1 MNWCAEIAPRPF
13 ARSLS
18 WTLPVLDLIT
28 LNPDMKKIA
37 VLGSTGSIGT
47 STLDVAD
54 AHPDKIL
61 ILGLAAHSS
70 WELLAKQTQQ
80 FQPRLAVLTDET
92 LSGQVDLSQFHPET
106 RLVFGSEGL
115 EELVTL
121 SEVEMVV
128 TGIVGAAGLRGTW
141 KAIEAGKDIALAN
154 KETLVVAGP
163 LIMKLAA
170 EKNSRIIPVDS
181 EHSALFQAMQCGRRQ
196 DIQTLILTA
205 SGGPFRGKTAK
216 ELKSVTREQALNH
229 PTWDMGPKITID
241 SATMMN
247 KTLEVIEARWLF
259 DFPASQIDVVIHPQS
274 VIHSF
279 VEYVDGSVMAQLSP
293 PDMKLPI
300 QYALSYPERWDGV
313 SPRMD
318 WKSSFALDFEP
329 PDRDAFPALDLGFEV
344 AERGGTCGA
353 VLNAANEV
361 AVERFLAG
369 ELEFCHI
376 SRLCR
381 DILESHDYQSS
392 PSLEELLV
400 LDEWTRK
407 ETYRWNY

>member
-1 MNWCAEIAPRPF
+1 MNWCAEIAPLPF

-181 EHSALFQAMQCGRRQ
+181 EHSALFQAMQCGRRE

-313 SPRMD
+313 CPRMD

>member
-1 MNWCAEIAPRPF
+1 
-13 ARSLS
+13 
-18 WTLPVLDLIT
+18 
-28 LNPDMKKIA
+28 MKQIA

-47 STLDVAD
+47 STLEVVE
-54 AHPDKIL
+54 AHPNRL
-61 ILGLAAHSS
+61 RVFSLAAHSS
-70 WELLAKQTQQ
+70 WELLADQTHSC
-80 FQPRLAVLTDET
+80 QPRLAVLTDES
-92 LSGQVDLSQFHPET
+92 LVDVVDRSRFFPET
-106 RLVFGSEGL
+106 ELVFGTGGIKQ
-115 EELVTL
+115 LVAADD
-121 SEVEMVV
+121 VDMVV
-128 TGIVGAAGLRGTW
+128 SGIVGAAGLQGTW
-141 KAIEAGKDIALAN
+141 DALEAGKDIALAN

-163 LIMKLAA
+163 LMMELAA
-170 EKNSRIIPVDS
+170 SRNCQVIPVDS
-181 EHSALFQAMQCGRRQ
+181 EHSALFQAMQCGRGD
-196 DIQTLILTA
+196 DIEKLILTA
-205 SGGPFRGKTAK
+205 SGGPFRGRSVE
-216 ELKSVTREQALNH
+216 ELKSVTREAALNH

-247 KTLEVIEARWLF
+247 KALEVIEARWLF
-259 DFPASQIDVVIHPQS
+259 SFPAEKIEVVIHPQS

-300 QYALSYPERWDGV
+300 QYALSYPERWEGV
-313 SPRMD
+313 SPRID
-318 WKSSFALDFEP
+318 WKDCFQFDLEP
-329 PDRDAFPALDLGFEV
+329 PDREAFPALDLGFEV

-381 DILESHDYQSS
+381 DILESHDYQPS
-392 PSLEELLV
+392 PTLNDLID
-400 LDEWTRK
+400 LDTWTRK

>member
-1 MNWCAEIAPRPF
+1 
-13 ARSLS
+13 
-18 WTLPVLDLIT
+18 
-28 LNPDMKKIA
+28 MKQIA

-47 STLDVAD
+47 STLDVAA
-54 AHPDKIL
+54 AHPDQIS
-61 ILGLAAHSS
+61 IHGIAAHSS
-70 WELLAKQTQQ
+70 WELLAQQTHQCHPQ
-80 FQPRLAVLTDET
+80 LAVLTDET
-92 LSGQVDLSQFHPET
+92 LSGQIDLSQFHPDT
-106 RLVFGSEGL
+106 RLIFGSEGI
-115 EELVTL
+115 EELVTTT
-121 SEVEMVV
+121 EVEMVV

-163 LIMKLAA
+163 LIMALAA
-170 EKNSRIIPVDS
+170 EKNVRIVPVDS
-181 EHSALFQAMQCGRRQ
+181 EHSALFQAMECGQRE
-196 DIQTLILTA
+196 DIKTLILTA
-205 SGGPFRGKTAK
+205 SGGPFRGKTAD

-300 QYALSYPERWDGV
+300 QYALSYPERWNGV
-313 SPRMD
+313 SPKMD
-318 WKSSFALDFEP
+318 WKTAFALDFEP
-329 PDRDAFPALDLGFEV
+329 PDRNAFPALDLGFEV

-376 SRLCR
+376 SQLCR
-381 DILESHDYQSS
+381 DILESHNYQSS
-392 PSLEELLV
+392 PTLEELLV